1 VDLTHSPYFLQE
13 NVLIDSSGNPLIC
26 DFGLSRI
33 SHEVTRPNTLIFE
46 GGRYRFLAPELLSG
60 QEKFRTS
67 EASDIFSLS
76 MTFYIF
82 WARHPPFIHLND
94 FQAATAIYKG
104 DRPSR
109 PPDVPDVPS
118 DKMDSFWLLIQQM
131 WAHEACNRLA
141 TEKVYT
147 RLERIFASLVA

>member
-1 VDLTHSPYFLQE
+1 MAHASYSLQE

-33 SHEVTRPNTLIFE
+33 CHEVTRHNTLIFE

-82 WARHPPFIHLND
+82 WARQPPFINLNE
-94 FQAATAIYKG
+94 FQAATAIHKG

-109 PPDVPDVPS
+109 PADAPGVAS

-131 WAHEACNRLA
+131 WAHEADNRLA
-141 TEKVYT
+141 TEKVHA
-147 RLERIFASLVA
+147 RLERIFASLAA